1 MGFVLLL
8 SQRFSRDVVLAL
20 STLTVCVIAC
30 SDSTRGP
37 ITRVFPAVLGVSR
50 INMS

>member
-8 SQRFSRDVVLAL
+8 SQRFSPDVVLAL

-37 ITRVFPAVLGVSR
+37 ITRVFPVILGVSR
-50 INMS
+50 INIS